1 MLLNMRGYL
10 RANFYELCIHSLG
23 TKIERLRINMYLTYL
38 VIKVPESLA
47 SFMYMQKTKSKDERL
62 QTFHKYTG
70 CD

>member
-23 TKIERLRINMYLTYL
+23 TKIERLGINMYLTYL

-47 SFMYMQKTKSKDERL
+47 SFMYMQKTKLKDERL

>member
-38 VIKVPESLA
+38 VIKVPEKS
-47 SFMYMQKTKSKDERL
+47 SF
-62 QTFHKYTG
+62 FHVYAEDKVKR
-70 CD
+70 